1 MDRKSHFD
9 PERHHITM
17 LMGALKDDL
26 GMDHG
31 PRMRCVGKVCSDN
44 SEGLAPISQQTSAQ
58 MTSQSL
64 SDTLVPLP
72 IGTNSIVHLK
82 LG

>member
-1 MDRKSHFD
+1 M
-9 PERHHITM
+9 M
-17 LMGALKDDL
+17 LVGTLKDDL

-58 MTSQSL
+58 MTSQSP
-64 SDTLVPLP
+64 DTLVPLP

>member
-1 MDRKSHFD
+1 M
-9 PERHHITM
+9 M
-17 LMGALKDDL
+17 LVGTLKDDL

-44 SEGLAPISQQTSAQ
+44 SDGLAPISQQTSAQ